1 MTLRNR
7 TLKGERMPSTEAPP
21 SSGRG
26 LRQAERLS
34 AGYGPWA
41 VITGASDGIG
51 AACADLLAAAGLN
64 VVLAARR
71 VDPLERSAA
80 DYRARHG
87 VEVVVVPCDLTTS
100 SGSEALFAAT
110 AHLDVGLLVAAAGFA
125 TTGRFLD
132 NDPNHELA
140 LVDLNCRA
148 VVEAAHHYGRRFA
161 ERGRGGIVLFGSI
174 VAFQGVPNTANYA
187 ASKAFVQSFAE
198 GIRPELKAVGVDVL
212 VSAPGPV
219 ATGFA
224 ARADMRMGSAAQPHD
239 VARATLDRLGRRT
252 TVRPG
257 SRALILGSLLS
268 TAPRKLRT
276 IILTRIIGGF
286 IAHQPQR

>member
-1 MTLRNR
+1 MATIE
-7 TLKGERMPSTEAPP
+7 TSI
-21 SSGRG
+21 GRG
-26 LRQAERLS
+26 LRQPERLQ
-34 AGYGPWA
+34 GRYGPWA
-41 VITGASDGIG
+41 VVTGASDGIG
-51 AACADLLAAAGLN
+51 AACAELLAGAGAS

-71 VDPLERSAA
+71 VEALDSIASTL
-80 DYRARHG
+80 RARHG
-87 VEVVVVPCDLTTS
+87 VDVLVVPCDLTTPAGTS
-100 SGSEALFAAT
+100 SLFAAT
-110 AHLDVGLLVAAAGFA
+110 AHLDIGLLIAAAGFA

-132 NDPNHELA
+132 NAVADELA

-148 VVEAAHHYGRRFA
+148 VVETTHHYGERLA
-161 ERGRGGIVLFGSI
+161 KRGRGGIVLFSSI

-198 GIRPELKAVGVDVL
+198 GIRPELKGVGVDVL

-224 ARADMRMGSAAQPHD
+224 ARADMQMNSAADPRT
-239 VARATLDRLGRRT
+239 VARATLDQLGRRT

-257 SRALILGSLLS
+257 ARSFLLGSLLS

-276 IILTRIIGGF
+276 VILTKIIGGF
-286 IAHQPQR
+286 ISHQPRR